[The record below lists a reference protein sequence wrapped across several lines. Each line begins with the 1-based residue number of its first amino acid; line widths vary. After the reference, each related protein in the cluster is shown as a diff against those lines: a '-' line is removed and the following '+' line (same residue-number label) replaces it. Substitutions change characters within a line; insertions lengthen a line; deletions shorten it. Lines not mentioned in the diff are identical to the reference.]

1 MTAVRRQ
8 SGFQQGPDFGVVL
21 TAALLAS
28 AIVWAVWAYE
38 GAWWEK
44 MLVAAGTA
52 LASALSAALLIEGKK
67 SAGQPVVDEEVAL
80 EP

>member
-1 MTAVRRQ
+1 
-8 SGFQQGPDFGVVL
+8 
-21 TAALLAS
+21 
-28 AIVWAVWAYE
+28 
-38 GAWWEK
+38 